1 MADDTF
7 VVAYDDYDHI
17 FAGRLAWALRY
28 AGHEAVR
35 VLDGGWSR
43 WSAEGR
49 PTTREVPRRAPAIF
63 TPQRRRELR
72 RTADEVAAALGRA
85 DVLLVDA
92 RAPEQYAGLV
102 RAAGRGGHIPGA
114 KNVPYARLIEAT
126 TGRFLSDD
134 GLRRVFA
141 ESGIDAAHLPRE
153 VIVYC
158 NGGVSC
164 TVPLNALRIL
174 GRDDV
179 AVYDGSWNEWGNDD
193 TRPAEVDAKG
203 CADPLDAR
211 GVGSGDMVRAPAT
224 RRSRRALPDR
234 RARFRCTSPSRR
246 LGAGG
251 VGLAAAC
258 VTAGGV
264 WAAEAVARDL
274 RKKDPQV
281 VVIDEVA
288 GLLVTM
294 LAFDHVTLTSL
305 GAGFVVFRLLDAL
318 KPGPIRWL
326 EKWPGGWGIVM
337 DDVGAGAVGAALLF
351 TWTRVVGPF

>member
-1 MADDTF
+1 MTGGVGPNADGGHGAVLVSTDWLEAHLRDGTVCVVDVRGQVMPPGTKPRYVARRDSYDAGHIPGAVFVDWTRDIVDESDPVPVQVASPEALAKKMGELGIGDDTF

-35 VLDGGWSR
+35 VLDGGWLR

-92 RAPEQYAGLV
+92 RAPEQYAGSV

-203 CADPLDAR
+203 
-211 GVGSGDMVRAPAT
+211 
-224 RRSRRALPDR
+224 
-234 RARFRCTSPSRR
+234 
-246 LGAGG
+246 
-251 VGLAAAC
+251 
-258 VTAGGV
+258 
-264 WAAEAVARDL
+264 
-274 RKKDPQV
+274 
-281 VVIDEVA
+281 
-288 GLLVTM
+288 
-294 LAFDHVTLTSL
+294 
-305 GAGFVVFRLLDAL
+305 
-318 KPGPIRWL
+318 
-326 EKWPGGWGIVM
+326 
-337 DDVGAGAVGAALLF
+337 
-351 TWTRVVGPF
+351 